1 MDNPTPPL
9 YFEDLTVGRVF
20 RSGEL
25 EVTADAIKEFAT
37 KFDPQKFHLSET
49 EAVDTVFGELV
60 ASGWHTTA
68 MSMRLLVDGEMRLAG
83 GIVGA
88 SMDELR
94 WPRPTRPGDR
104 LSLESEIIETRTLK
118 SRPSHGIARVKM
130 TTTNQEHAPV
140 LTYIASLIVPRRTPA

>member
-68 MSMRLLVDGEMRLAG
+68 
-83 GIVGA
+83 I
-88 SMDELR
+88 
-94 WPRPTRPGDR
+94 
-104 LSLESEIIETRTLK
+104 
-118 SRPSHGIARVKM
+118 
-130 TTTNQEHAPV
+130 EHA
-140 LTYIASLIVPRRTPA
+140 AAGRR